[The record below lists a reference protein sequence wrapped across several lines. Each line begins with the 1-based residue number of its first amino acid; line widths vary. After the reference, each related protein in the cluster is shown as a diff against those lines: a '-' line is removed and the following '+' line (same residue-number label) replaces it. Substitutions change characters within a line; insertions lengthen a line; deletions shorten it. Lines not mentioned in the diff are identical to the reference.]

1 LKRTCSRHQMKQRR
15 MFKTGAQYRHQCS
28 RAQQHFENCAA
39 PISEESHQRQHAHD
53 LQQMLNRSRVAQTM
67 KRTLSLSSRRESTK
81 RDNVAAQ
88 SERGGEV
95 AALRAVAELV
105 QMPMHSDIRKASDCG
120 HQKSEERWWLQGCM
134 NGHLVC
140 TQIRIETGD
149 QRPHTSQ
156 NYEAVASNCTTYIS

>member
-1 LKRTCSRHQMKQRR
+1 MKRTCSRHQMKQRG
-15 MFKTGAQYRHQCS
+15 MLKTGAQYRHQCS
-28 RAQQHFENCAA
+28 RAQQQFENCTA

-53 LQQMLNRSRVAQTM
+53 LQQMLNRSRVAQMM

-95 AALRAVAELV
+95 AALHAVAELI
-105 QMPMHSDIRKASDCG
+105 QLPMHSDILKASDCG
-120 HQKSEERWWLQGCM
+120 HQKSEQRWWLQGFM
-134 NGHLVC
+134 NEHLVG

-156 NYEAVASNCTTYIS
+156 NYETIASNCATYIS